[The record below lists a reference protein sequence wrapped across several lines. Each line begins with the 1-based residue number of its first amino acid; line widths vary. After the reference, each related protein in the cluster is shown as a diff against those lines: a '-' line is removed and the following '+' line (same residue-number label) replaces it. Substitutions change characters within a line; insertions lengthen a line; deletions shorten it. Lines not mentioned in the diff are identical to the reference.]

1 MTELKDAK
9 VDIEITVNTVTFREH
24 ECEQTGLEIKQDAI
38 AAGAKLKI
46 GYVLDEERHDRNVRI
61 TDEEIVHL
69 RPGLVFVAHPGGH
82 DS

>member
-1 MTELKDAK
+1 MAELTDPK
-9 VDIEITVNTVTFREH
+9 VDIEITVNTVMFREH
-24 ECEQTGLEIKQDAI
+24 ERERTGLEIKQDAI

-46 GYVLDEERHDRNVRI
+46 GHVLDEERHDHNVRI

-69 RPGLVFVAHPGGH
+69 RPGLVFIAHPGGH